1 MLSRLSLFFITI
13 FFQLPLFILHGLGGF
28 LGRVAYQFDRRF
40 KKRID
45 ANLKRASISSHEND
59 LKEITQLSIFEIG
72 KCLMEAPAIWFNSPQ
87 KNFRWVKQCYG
98 WQHVE
103 AALKKKKGIIF
114 LTPHLGC
121 FEITAQYYAHFQPIT
136 VLFKRPKHN
145 WLANIVLSG
154 RRHPQIH
161 LAEANLHGVKQ
172 LMQALKKGEAI
183 GVLPDQVPNEGQGV
197 WAQFFNTP
205 AYTMTLVSK
214 LAKSSNATV
223 LIGFGHRLSGGQG
236 YEVYIEPLG
245 QDHSPQGIN
254 NRLEMLIRKYPTQ
267 YLWNYRRF
275 KKPNK

>member
-1 MLSRLSLFFITI
+1 MLSRLSLLFITI
-13 FFQLPLFILHGLGGF
+13 FFQLPLFVLHGLGKL
-28 LGRVAYQFDRRF
+28 LGLITYQFDRRF

-45 ANLKRASISSHEND
+45 TNLKHAFVVSDEND
-59 LKEITQLSIFEIG
+59 LKKLTQLTAGEIG

-87 KNFRWVKQCYG
+87 KNFRWVKRCFG

-103 AALKKKKGIIF
+103 TALKKKKGIIF

-121 FEITAQYYAHFQPIT
+121 FEITAQYYAHFHPIT

-172 LMQALKKGEAI
+172 LIQALKKGEAI
-183 GVLPDQVPNEGQGV
+183 GMLPDQIPNEGQGI
-197 WAQFFNTP
+197 WAQFFNKP

-214 LAKSSNATV
+214 LAESSSATV
-223 LIGFGHRLSGGQG
+223 LIGFGHRLSRGRG

-245 QDHSPQGIN
+245 QDHSPQAIN

>member
-1 MLSRLSLFFITI
+1 
-13 FFQLPLFILHGLGGF
+13 
-28 LGRVAYQFDRRF
+28 
-40 KKRID
+40 
-45 ANLKRASISSHEND
+45 
-59 LKEITQLSIFEIG
+59 
-72 KCLMEAPAIWFNSPQ
+72 MEAPAIWFNSPQ

-172 LMQALKKGEAI
+172 LMQALKKSEAI
-183 GVLPDQVPNEGQGV
+183 GILPDQVPNEGQGV

-267 YLWNYRRF
+267 YLWNYQRF

>member
-1 MLSRLSLFFITI
+1 MLSKLSLLFITI
-13 FFQLPLFILHGLGGF
+13 FFQLPLFVLHGLGKL
-28 LGRVAYQFDRRF
+28 LGLITYQFDRRF

-45 ANLKRASISSHEND
+45 TNLKHAFVASDEND
-59 LKEITQLSIFEIG
+59 LKKLTQLTAGEIG

-87 KNFRWVKQCYG
+87 KNFRWVKRCFG

-103 AALKKKKGIIF
+103 TALKKKKGIIF

-121 FEITAQYYAHFQPIT
+121 FEITAQYYAHFHPIT

-172 LMQALKKGEAI
+172 LIQALKKGEAI
-183 GVLPDQVPNEGQGV
+183 GMLPDQIPNEGQGI
-197 WAQFFNTP
+197 WAQFFNKP

-214 LAKSSNATV
+214 LAESSSATV
-223 LIGFGHRLSGGQG
+223 LIGFGHRLSRGRG

-245 QDHSPQGIN
+245 QDHSPQAIN

>member
-1 MLSRLSLFFITI
+1 MLSKLPLFFITL
-13 FFQLPLFILHGLGGF
+13 FFQLPLFILHGLGEL
-28 LGRVAYQFDRRF
+28 LGLATYQFDRRF
-40 KKRID
+40 KERID
-45 ANLKRASISSHEND
+45 INLKHAFITSDESE
-59 LKEITQLSIFEIG
+59 LKKLTQLTAGEIG
-72 KCLMEAPAIWFNSPQ
+72 KCLVEAPAIWFNSPQ

-98 WQHVE
+98 WKHVE
-103 AALKKKKGIIF
+103 TALKNKRGIIF

-121 FEITAQYYAHFQPIT
+121 FEITAQYYANFHPIT
-136 VLFKRPKHN
+136 VLFKRPKQN

-183 GVLPDQVPNEGQGV
+183 GVLPDQVPNEGQGI
-197 WAQFFNTP
+197 WAQFFNRP

-214 LAKSSNATV
+214 LAESSNATV
-223 LIGFGHRLSGGQG
+223 LIGFGHRLKRGRG

-267 YLWNYRRF
+267 YLWNYQRF

>member
-1 MLSRLSLFFITI
+1 MLSRLSLFFIAV
-13 FFQLPLFILHGLGGF
+13 FFQLPLFILHGLGEL
-28 LGRVAYQFDRRF
+28 LGLATYQFDRRF
-40 KKRID
+40 KERID
-45 ANLKRASISSHEND
+45 INLKHAFITSDESE
-59 LKEITQLSIFEIG
+59 LKKLTQLTAGEIG
-72 KCLMEAPAIWFNSPQ
+72 KCLVEAPAIWFNSPQ

-98 WQHVE
+98 WKHVE
-103 AALKKKKGIIF
+103 TALKNKRGIIF

-121 FEITAQYYAHFQPIT
+121 FEITAQYYANFHPIT
-136 VLFKRPKHN
+136 VLFKRPKQN

-183 GVLPDQVPNEGQGV
+183 GVLPDQVPNEGQGI
-197 WAQFFNTP
+197 WAQFFNRP

-214 LAKSSNATV
+214 LAESSNATV
-223 LIGFGHRLSGGQG
+223 LIGFGHRLTRGRG
-236 YEVYIEPLG
+236 YDVYIEPLG

-254 NRLEMLIRKYPTQ
+254 DRLEMLIRKYPTQ
-267 YLWNYRRF
+267 YLWNYQRF

>member
-1 MLSRLSLFFITI
+1 MLSRLSLFFITL
-13 FFQLPLFILHGLGGF
+13 FFQLPLFILHGLGEL
-28 LGRVAYQFDRRF
+28 LGLATYQFDRRF
-40 KKRID
+40 KERID
-45 ANLKRASISSHEND
+45 TNLKHAFITSDESE
-59 LKEITQLSIFEIG
+59 LKKLTQLTAGEIG
-72 KCLMEAPAIWFNSPQ
+72 KCLLEAPAIWFNSPQ

-98 WQHVE
+98 WKHVE
-103 AALKKKKGIIF
+103 TALKNKRGIIF

-121 FEITAQYYAHFQPIT
+121 FEITAQYYAHFHPIT
-136 VLFKRPKHN
+136 VLFKRPKQN

-154 RRHPQIH
+154 RRHSQIH

-183 GVLPDQVPNEGQGV
+183 GVLPDQVPNEGQGI
-197 WAQFFNTP
+197 WAQFFNKP

-214 LAKSSNATV
+214 LAESSKATV
-223 LIGFGHRLSGGQG
+223 LIGFGHRLKRGRG

-267 YLWNYRRF
+267 YLWNYQRF

>member
-1 MLSRLSLFFITI
+1 MLSRLSLLFITI
-13 FFQLPLFILHGLGGF
+13 FFQLPLFVLHGLGKL
-28 LGRVAYQFDRRF
+28 LGLITYQFDRRF

-45 ANLKRASISSHEND
+45 TNLKHAFVASDEND
-59 LKEITQLSIFEIG
+59 LKKLTQLTAGEIG

-87 KNFRWVKQCYG
+87 KNFRWVKRCFG

-103 AALKKKKGIIF
+103 TALKKKKGIIF

-121 FEITAQYYAHFQPIT
+121 FEITAQYYAHFHPIT

-154 RRHPQIH
+154 RRHSQIH

-172 LMQALKKGEAI
+172 LIQALKKGEAI
-183 GVLPDQVPNEGQGV
+183 GMLPDQIPNEGQGI
-197 WAQFFNTP
+197 WAQFFNKP

-214 LAKSSNATV
+214 LAESSSATV
-223 LIGFGHRLSGGQG
+223 LIGFGHRLSRGRG

-245 QDHSPQGIN
+245 QDHSPQAIN